1 MGFFSKKVFKN
12 NNENTSEQ
20 EAQKRVNEDGSEWMQ
35 KAYETCK
42 SFNDE
47 DMGGQDA
54 PKRARLYIAAEGNE
68 ENTFLLTASIVA
80 TNKSLLLNSLVKAA
94 QQDEFAET
102 LILAA
107 AAKIRALKRIEEDE
121 KLPKELKDILKK
133 LMENL

>member
-1 MGFFSKKVFKN
+1 MDAESIRNQQIV
-12 NNENTSEQ
+12 Q
-20 EAQKRVNEDGSEWMQ
+20 RRR
-35 KAYETCK
+35 Y
-42 SFNDE
+42 
-47 DMGGQDA
+47 GGQDA
-54 PKRARLYIAAEGNE
+54 PKRARLYIAAEDNE
-68 ENTFLLTASIVA
+68 GNTFLTASIVA

-121 KLPKELKDILKK
+121 KLPKELKDILKT

>member
-1 MGFFSKKVFKN
+1 MEK
-12 NNENTSEQ
+12 E
-20 EAQKRVNEDGSEWMQ
+20 GSEWMQ
-35 KAYETCK
+35 KAYETSK

-54 PKRARLYIAAEGNE
+54 PKRARIYIAAEDNE
-68 ENTFLLTASIVA
+68 GNTFLTASIVE

-121 KLPKELKDILKK
+121 KLPKELKDILKT

>member
-20 EAQKRVNEDGSEWMQ
+20 EAQKRVNEDGSERMQ
-35 KAYETCK
+35 KAYETYK

-68 ENTFLLTASIVA
+68 ENTFLTASIVA

>member
-35 KAYETCK
+35 KAYETSK

-54 PKRARLYIAAEGNE
+54 PKRARLYIAAEDNE
-68 ENTFLLTASIVA
+68 ENTFLTASIVA
-80 TNKSLLLNSLVKAA
+80 TNRSLLLNSLVKAA

-121 KLPKELKDILKK
+121 KLPKELKDILKT

>member
-35 KAYETCK
+35 KAYETSK

-68 ENTFLLTASIVA
+68 ENTSLTASIVA

-121 KLPKELKDILKK
+121 KLPKELKDILKT

>member
-35 KAYETCK
+35 KAYETSK
-42 SFNDE
+42 SFNNE

-54 PKRARLYIAAEGNE
+54 PKRARLYIAAEDNK
-68 ENTFLLTASIVA
+68 ENTFLTASIVA

-107 AAKIRALKRIEEDE
+107 AAKIRVLKRIEEDE
-121 KLPKELKDILKK
+121 KLPKELKDILKT

>member
-20 EAQKRVNEDGSEWMQ
+20 EAQKRVNEDGSEWIQ
-35 KAYETCK
+35 KAYKTSK

-54 PKRARLYIAAEGNE
+54 PKRARIYIAAEDNE
-68 ENTFLLTASIVA
+68 GNTFLTASIVA

-107 AAKIRALKRIEEDE
+107 AAKIRVLKT
-121 KLPKELKDILKK
+121 

>member
-35 KAYETCK
+35 KAYETGK
-42 SFNDE
+42 SFNNE

-54 PKRARLYIAAEGNE
+54 PKRARLYIAAEDNK
-68 ENTFLLTASIVA
+68 ENTFLTASIVA

-107 AAKIRALKRIEEDE
+107 AEKIRALKRIEEDE
-121 KLPKELKDILKK
+121 KLPKKLKDILKT

>member
-35 KAYETCK
+35 KAYETSK

-54 PKRARLYIAAEGNE
+54 PKRARIYIAAEDNE
-68 ENTFLLTASIVA
+68 ENTFLTASIVE
-80 TNKSLLLNSLVKAA
+80 TNKSLILNSLVKAA
-94 QQDEFAET
+94 QQDEFAEA

-121 KLPKELKDILKK
+121 KLPKELKDILKT

>member
-35 KAYETCK
+35 
-42 SFNDE
+42 
-47 DMGGQDA
+47 
-54 PKRARLYIAAEGNE
+54 
-68 ENTFLLTASIVA
+68 
-80 TNKSLLLNSLVKAA
+80 
-94 QQDEFAET
+94 FADT

-121 KLPKELKDILKK
+121 KLPKELKDILKT

>member
-35 KAYETCK
+35 KAYETSK

-54 PKRARLYIAAEGNE
+54 PKRARIYIAAEDNE
-68 ENTFLLTASIVA
+68 ENTFLTASIVA

-121 KLPKELKDILKK
+121 KLPKELKDILKT
-133 LMENL
+133 LTENL

>member
-35 KAYETCK
+35 KAYETSK
-42 SFNDE
+42 SFNNE

-54 PKRARLYIAAEGNE
+54 PKRARLYIAAED
-68 ENTFLLTASIVA
+68 NTFLTASIVA

-107 AAKIRALKRIEEDE
+107 AAKIRVLKRIEEDE
-121 KLPKELKDILKK
+121 KLPKELKDILKT

>member
-35 KAYETCK
+35 KAYETSK

-54 PKRARLYIAAEGNE
+54 PKRARLYIAAEGN
-68 ENTFLLTASIVA
+68 TFLTASIVA

-107 AAKIRALKRIEEDE
+107 AAKIRVLKRIEEDE
-121 KLPKELKDILKK
+121 KLPKELKDILKT

>member
-35 KAYETCK
+35 KAYETSK

-54 PKRARLYIAAEGNE
+54 PKRARIYIAAEDNEGN
-68 ENTFLLTASIVA
+68 TSLTASIVA

-121 KLPKELKDILKK
+121 KLPKELKDILKT

>member
-68 ENTFLLTASIVA
+68 ENTFLTASIVA

-133 LMENL
+133 LIENL

>member
-1 MGFFSKKVFKN
+1 MGFFKKTFKN
-12 NNENTSEQ
+12 QGKDINEQ
-20 EAQKRVNEDGSEWMQ
+20 EDQQSVEKEGSEWMQ
-35 KAYETCK
+35 KAYETSK

-54 PKRARLYIAAEGNE
+54 PKRARIYIAAEDNE
-68 ENTFLLTASIVA
+68 GNTFLTASIVE
-80 TNKSLLLNSLVKAA
+80 TNKSLILNSLVKAA
-94 QQDEFAET
+94 QQDEFAEA

-121 KLPKELKDILKK
+121 KLPKELKDILKT

>member
-20 EAQKRVNEDGSEWMQ
+20 EAQKRVNEDGSEWIQ
-35 KAYETCK
+35 KAYKTSK

-54 PKRARLYIAAEGNE
+54 PKRARIYIAAEDNE
-68 ENTFLLTASIVA
+68 GNTFLTTSIVA

-121 KLPKELKDILKK
+121 KLPKELKDILKT

>member
-35 KAYETCK
+35 KAYETSK

-54 PKRARLYIAAEGNE
+54 PKRARLYIAAEDNE
-68 ENTFLLTASIVA
+68 ENTFLTASIVA
-80 TNKSLLLNSLVKAA
+80 TNKSMLLNSLVKAA

-121 KLPKELKDILKK
+121 KLPKELKDILKT

>member
-35 KAYETCK
+35 KAYETSK

-54 PKRARLYIAAEGNE
+54 PKRACIYIAAEDNEGN
-68 ENTFLLTASIVA
+68 TYLTASIVA

-121 KLPKELKDILKK
+121 KLPKELKDILKT

>member
-1 MGFFSKKVFKN
+1 MALDN
-12 NNENTSEQ
+12 IPLIPL
-20 EAQKRVNEDGSEWMQ
+20 DG
-35 KAYETCK
+35 TD
-42 SFNDE
+42 N
-47 DMGGQDA
+47 
-54 PKRARLYIAAEGNE
+54 EGN
-68 ENTFLLTASIVA
+68 TFLTASIVA